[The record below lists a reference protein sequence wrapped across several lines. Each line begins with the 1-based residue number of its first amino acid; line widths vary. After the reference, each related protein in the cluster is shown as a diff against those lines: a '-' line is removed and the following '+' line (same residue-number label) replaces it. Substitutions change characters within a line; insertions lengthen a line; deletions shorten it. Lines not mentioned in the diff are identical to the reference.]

1 LERGLDPIESVQPHI
16 LTERPWLAADPV
28 IGPAGASPFLKITQ
42 TGAWLLSDS
51 SALPDDVERF
61 LEGGTPPVYLGFGSM
76 RATEDA
82 SRRLIEAVR
91 ALGLRS
97 IISRG
102 WGNLK
107 PIDADTDCLA
117 VGDVSHER
125 LFPRVAAIVH
135 HGGAGTTTTAA
146 RAGKPQVIVPH
157 LYDQYYWA
165 HRVEKLGIG
174 VSGPQAAELTVEGL
188 VSALRRCLEAETV
201 LRARDITRRIE
212 PHGARIAAG
221 QLVKECE

>member
-1 LERGLDPIESVQPHI
+1 
-16 LTERPWLAADPV
+16 
-28 IGPAGASPFLKITQ
+28 
-42 TGAWLLSDS
+42 
-51 SALPDDVERF
+51 
-61 LEGGTPPVYLGFGSM
+61 M
-76 RATEDA
+76 RATEDT

-102 WGNLK
+102 WGNLE

-117 VGDVSHER
+117 VGEISHER

-174 VSGPQAAELTVEGL
+174 VSGPQVAELTVEGL
-188 VSALRRCLEAETV
+188 VSALRRCLEPQTV
-201 LRARDITRRIE
+201 SQARAITRRIE
-212 PHGARIAAG
+212 PHGARIAAE
-221 QLVKECE
+221 QLVKERE